1 MNVKKI
7 GLVLGLSLPI
17 CLGAFT
23 QGPGGPGQNRERI
36 RQNLS
41 TLRLIRLTQA
51 LDLTEDQTAKIYP
64 MYNKIEADKLK
75 TQRDMAA
82 DIRDLR
88 ELLREPSP
96 KDADVLAKLRD
107 LKEARRLIKTRDDDL
122 ESFLEN
128 NLTTSQKAKYVLFQI
143 EFYRGMEQIVE
154 RGRMM
159 RKNGDQPPV
168 KK

>member
-7 GLVLGLSLPI
+7 SFVLGLSLSI
-17 CLGAFT
+17 CLGAFA
-23 QGPGGPGQNRERI
+23 QGPGGSGQARERV

-64 MYNKIEADKLK
+64 TYNKIEADKLK

-96 KDADVLAKLRD
+96 KDADILAKLKD

-159 RKNGDQPPV
+159 RKNGGQPPV